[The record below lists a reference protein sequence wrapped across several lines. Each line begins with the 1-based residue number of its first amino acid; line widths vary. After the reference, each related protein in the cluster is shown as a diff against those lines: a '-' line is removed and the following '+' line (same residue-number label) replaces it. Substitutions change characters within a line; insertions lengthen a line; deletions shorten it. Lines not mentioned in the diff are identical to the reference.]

1 MNYHLCRKKEVIKN
15 LSCLNERVLFMT
27 KIVILPCF
35 CDFFFQQV
43 KFLKIYCQQDTGL
56 KHGVSKF

>member
-35 CDFFFQQV
+35 CDFFS
-43 KFLKIYCQQDTGL
+43 
-56 KHGVSKF
+56 SKLNF